1 MSDIR
6 KYKIDVPQEKLD
18 RLKRKLDDYIWP
30 TELEDAG
37 WDYGSP
43 KYDRDQFFIDN

>member
-6 KYKIDVPQEKLD
+6 EFKIDIPQEKLD
-18 RLKRKLDDYIWP
+18 RLKRKLEDYIWP
-30 TELEDAG
+30 TELADAG

-43 KYDRDQFFIDN
+43 KYERTSVLC